1 MSSWHKASLLS
12 VCETTACV
20 ASCTFDELVPAAL
33 IPVREDAEPHHVP
46 GAPAVDAPRAAAMS
60 GPGNVVT
67 EAEHERLLME
77 ALAEGHALGFDAGR
91 EEGLA
96 AGIAEGYRLGEE
108 AEGARLR
115 SAVAAAE
122 KALAVIRDT
131 ESQWT
136 GAVEENIAALAVA
149 VARQILDREV
159 RGSTAAFGE
168 LVRRALAEFPVDEP
182 VRIRLHPS
190 DLATISTLPVPGDEP
205 LRVTGGREAAWV
217 ADVIIEPGGCLIEG
231 RTRIIDGRVDT
242 ALERLYRSL
251 TGNHA

>member
-12 VCETTACV
+12 VCETTARV
-20 ASCTFDELVPAAL
+20 ASCTFDELVPPTL
-33 IPVREDAEPHHVP
+33 TLVREAAEPHH
-46 GAPAVDAPRAAAMS
+46 APDGSAVEGPRADTLT
-60 GPGNVVT
+60 GTVVT
-67 EAEHERLLME
+67 AAEHERLLME

-96 AGIAEGYRLGEE
+96 AGVAEGYRLGEE

-122 KALAVIRDT
+122 KALADIRDT

-136 GAVEENIAALAVA
+136 GAVEDNIAALAVA

-217 ADVIIEPGGCLIEG
+217 ADVVIEPGGCLIEG